1 MTSQTHGTGAAAK
14 PAGTGS
20 GLGALVVPGVLAV
33 ASTLVVIGN
42 LSMDVQSSDK
52 PGPTFFPWLLAIVG
66 YALAAALTV
75 HYLRHPDELAREETK
90 YRTYT
95 DWVSV
100 AWIVGGL
107 VTFAVLLD
115 VLGWIL
121 AAALLFWCVTRAFAS
136 KRPLFDISAAL
147 LVSSLV
153 FLVFGV
159 LLDVPLPS
167 GILGGL

>member
-1 MTSQTHGTGAAAK
+1 MTTQAHESAAAGSGTGR
-14 PAGTGS
+14 
-20 GLGALVVPGVLAV
+20 GALVVPGILAV

-42 LSMDVQSSDK
+42 LMMDVQSSDT
-52 PGPTFFPWLLAIVG
+52 PGPTFFPWLLAIAG
-66 YALAAALTV
+66 YALAAALAV
-75 HYLRHPDELAREETK
+75 HYVRNPDELARSERRF
-90 YRTYT
+90 RTYT

-100 AWIVGGL
+100 GWIVGGI
-107 VTFAVLLD
+107 VAFAVLLN

-147 LVSSLV
+147 LMSSFV